1 MKKVIS
7 VAIFSGMVVT
17 LHSLSPKQ
25 PTAPGWPLGPKADCQ
40 CEPLYELLLNFT
52 QHLNTACAQRRCAP
66 ALVRSPSRARQSRT
80 PGPRALAWP
89 HESVRTQVSHACSA
103 LDFTNHNVPADCL
116 LHRTS
121 TRDSVHV
128 NAKHRVLYMAKDLE
142 LCPNDSQ
149 VWVSEHEPA
158 AGRRRLPRCASP
170 GQHWRGLQSPFPPR
184 RGGGPRFAR
193 RCNPRSRGPLSPAA
207 GGSGRPCGGEE
218 MLPSCAIS
226 EG

>member
-103 LDFTNHNVPADCL
+103 LDFTNHNVPAACL
-116 LHRTS
+116 LDRTS
-121 TRDSVHV
+121 TLDSVHV
-128 NAKHRVLYMAKDLE
+128 NAKHRVLIMAKDLE
-142 LCPNDSQ
+142 LCPKCGCRSLNPRPGGGGSRD
-149 VWVSEHEPA
+149 A
-158 AGRRRLPRCASP
+158 RRRGHTGAAPN
-170 GQHWRGLQSPFPPR
+170 
-184 RGGGPRFAR
+184 PRFR
-193 RCNPRSRGPLSPAA
+193 LGAA
-207 GGSGRPCGGEE
+207 GGPGSPAVAT
-218 MLPSCAIS
+218 CAAAAR
-226 EG
+226 

>member
-89 HESVRTQVSHACSA
+89 HESR
-103 LDFTNHNVPADCL
+103 
-116 LHRTS
+116 
-121 TRDSVHV
+121 
-128 NAKHRVLYMAKDLE
+128 
-142 LCPNDSQ
+142 
-149 VWVSEHEPA
+149 
-158 AGRRRLPRCASP
+158 
-170 GQHWRGLQSPFPPR
+170 SPFAH
-184 RGGGPRFAR
+184 RFRTRAVHWTSQTTM
-193 RCNPRSRGPLSPAA
+193 CLQPAYLTEQVPWIQFMSTPNI
-207 GGSGRPCGGEE
+207 GC
-218 MLPSCAIS
+218 
-226 EG
+226 